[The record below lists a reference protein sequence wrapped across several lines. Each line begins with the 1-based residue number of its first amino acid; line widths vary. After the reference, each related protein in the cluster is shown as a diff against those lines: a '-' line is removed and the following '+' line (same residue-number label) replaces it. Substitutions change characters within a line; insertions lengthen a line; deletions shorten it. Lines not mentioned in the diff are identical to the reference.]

1 VIESLNLD
9 RERSPMPSF
18 RDIAADLT
26 SRIAAGEWAPGEA
39 LPTTK
44 AVAKEYGTSEFTA
57 YRALSLL
64 IERGVARGVRGGRRY
79 VADEETS

>member
-9 RERSPMPSF
+9 RERSAMPSF

-26 SRIAAGEWAPGEA
+26 KRIAAGEWKPGEV

-44 AVAKEYGTSEFTA
+44 VVAKEYAASEFTA

-64 IERGVARGVRGGRRY
+64 IDRGIARGVRGGRRY
-79 VADEETS
+79 VAGGPD